1 MWNMSPI
8 HTMWRLRTLTE
19 EECPQPSQFGGGV
32 GKYAHAARQGGFVT
46 SDTVGLA
53 GFEDEGGHAVET
65 YIFSNGFVPP
75 RLAKNGRKKGLW
87 ACTVEGAGGGALQKS
102 GRVQTTLK
110 SLLLQAILLTTW
122 ELLSGRGRL
131 KGEII

>member
-32 GKYAHAARQGGFVT
+32 GKYAHAAGQGGFVT

-75 RLAKNGRKKGLW
+75 RLAKNGRKKGMGLH
-87 ACTVEGAGGGALQKS
+87 C
-102 GRVQTTLK
+102 GRSRRRRPAEIGDGKDNIEVAAFTGDFIDDMETPFGTRA
-110 SLLLQAILLTTW
+110 S
-122 ELLSGRGRL
+122 E
-131 KGEII
+131 GEII